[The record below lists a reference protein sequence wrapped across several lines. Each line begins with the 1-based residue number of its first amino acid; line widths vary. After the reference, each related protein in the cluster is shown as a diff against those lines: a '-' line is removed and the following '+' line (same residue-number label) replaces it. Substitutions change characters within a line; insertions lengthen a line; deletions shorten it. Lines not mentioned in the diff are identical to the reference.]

1 MKNAMLL
8 FGGLVAAS
16 WMFVLYDWVASR
28 VDRKKEHGRA

>member
-16 WMFVLYDWVASR
+16 WMFVLYDWIATSI
-28 VDRKKEHGRA
+28 DRRRQHETS

>member
-16 WMFVLYDWVASR
+16 WMFVFYDWVAR
-28 VDRKKEHGRA
+28 RIDRRRQHEGS